1 MRFGLVGVPAILF
14 FHNSKIVA
22 KFNDSDPLIENLVS
36 FVNRVT
42 GLSPAGPGTLEITAE
57 DRAGP
62 VPYVFERRLDYVL
75 LLSWVFVVTCACHFV
90 IRSVAFRKLA
100 EYVRNNWREAEAQHE
115 HQE

>member
-1 MRFGLVGVPAILF
+1 MRFGLVGVPTILF

-22 KFNDSDPLIENLVS
+22 KFNDSDPVIENLVV

-42 GLSPAGPGTLEITAE
+42 GLSPAGPGTLELTDE

-62 VPYVFERRLDYVL
+62 VPSVIEPRLDYVL
-75 LLSWVFVVTCACHFV
+75 LLSWVFVLTCFSHFV
-90 IRSVAFRKLA
+90 LKSAMFKRFA

-115 HQE
+115 HHE